1 MADLRRLLE
10 RSGAEDVETYVQSG
24 NAVLESAAAADELEQ
39 LIAAALAAELGL
51 TVHVLVRSAAELA
64 QIVRANPFAPE
75 EPDPRKLHV
84 TFLAEA
90 PDAERIA
97 ALPPGD
103 GPDRLNVA
111 GREIYLHTPDGYGR
125 SKLSN
130 AFFERKLAVVG
141 TTRNWRTVT
150 ALAELAATRQAT

>member
-10 RSGAEDVETYVQSG
+10 RSGTEDVETYVQSG
-24 NAVLESAAAADELEQ
+24 NAIFESAAAADELEQ
-39 LIAAALAAELGL
+39 RIAAALAAELGL

-90 PDAERIA
+90 SAADRVA

-103 GPDRLNVA
+103 GPDRLHAA
-111 GREIYLHTPDGYGR
+111 GREIYLHTPGGYGR

-130 AFFERKLAVVG
+130 AFFERKLAVVA

-150 ALAELAATRQAT
+150 TLAERAATRQAT